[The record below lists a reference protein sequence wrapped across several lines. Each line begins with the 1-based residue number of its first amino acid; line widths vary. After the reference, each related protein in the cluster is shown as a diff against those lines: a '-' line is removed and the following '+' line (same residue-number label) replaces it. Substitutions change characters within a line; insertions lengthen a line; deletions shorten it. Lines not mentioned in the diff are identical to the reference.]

1 MHDKASVN
9 CAAMCAINVVSLLL
23 VDISSHSHT
32 TDLVGERFN
41 VLVLD
46 ELFRAWISLF
56 TYSSCAIMNW
66 QTRTGV
72 SLKSYSYT
80 RWWRKWKVRVLFQ
93 VLKYF
98 ADIVPFLQETEAS
111 PATTAKLLQLF
122 SDR

>member
-80 RWWRKWKVRVLFQ
+80 RWWRKWKVLFQ

>member
-1 MHDKASVN
+1 MRSQVEYEISSNQLLACMHDKASVN
-9 CAAMCAINVVSLLL
+9 CAAMCAIDVVSPLLF
-23 VDISSHSHT
+23 DIISHSHT

-80 RWWRKWKVRVLFQ
+80 R
-93 VLKYF
+93 
-98 ADIVPFLQETEAS
+98 
-111 PATTAKLLQLF
+111 
-122 SDR
+122 